1 MRLFLRMLSSS
12 EKEGLPKGLGCFLPL
27 NPKDLKR
34 EDNKGKFVRKKNKLY
49 NKYIMLGK

>member
-1 MRLFLRMLSSS
+1 MRLFLRMLSSW